1 MLSSNALPNTCSE
14 RLPDALLCVS
24 MSFAG
29 ANVLSLESRRAN
41 EMAELIRING
51 GQPLV
56 APSLVEVPLKQND
69 QAFAFADHL
78 YAGEF
83 DMVLF
88 LTGVGTRLLGK
99 VLATREPEEQF
110 YSALRHLTVVAR
122 GPKPSAV
129 LREWKVPIAVSVP
142 EPNTWR
148 EILAALQGRPENSVA
163 VQEYGR
169 ANEELRKGLEAQ
181 GRRVTPVP
189 VYQWR
194 LPFDTAPLEEA
205 LRDLIAGKFGAAL
218 FTTGVQIDHFLA
230 LADRTKQREAAIEAL
245 RRVFVCSVGPDCT
258 EALRSFGIEP
268 DLEPSHPKMGILV
281 REAAE
286 GYPRPDSSESPA
298 SV

>member
-1 MLSSNALPNTCSE
+1 
-14 RLPDALLCVS
+14 

-29 ANVLSLESRRAN
+29 ARVLSLESRRAN
-41 EMAELIRING
+41 EMAELIRINDG
-51 GQPLV
+51 HPFV
-56 APSLVEVPLKQND
+56 APSLVEVPLERND
-69 QAFAFADHL
+69 QAFEFADHL

-83 DMVLF
+83 DMLLF

-99 VLATREPEEQF
+99 VLAAREPEERF
-110 YSALRHLTVVAR
+110 VSALRQITVVAR

-148 EILAALQGRPENSVA
+148 ETLAALEGRTENSVA

-189 VYQWR
+189 VYQWQ
-194 LPFDTAPLEEA
+194 LPSDTAPLEEA

-218 FTTGVQIDHFLA
+218 FTTGVQIDHFLEV
-230 LADRTKQREAAIEAL
+230 ADRTKQRQAAIEAL
-245 RRVFVCSVGPDCT
+245 GRVFVCSIGPDCT
-258 EALRSFGIEP
+258 EALRSFGIEA

-286 GYPRPDSSESPA
+286 RFQKRGSSGSTAEL
-298 SV
+298 